1 MSRAKVIVLMGV
13 CGVGKTTVGRILA
26 ADLGG
31 AFEEGDRFHPPENV
45 AKMASGRPLDDA
57 DRAPWLAAMAAGIG
71 DWLGRDRPTVL
82 ACSALKDAY
91 RRVLSGGRDGVAFVH
106 LTGDPTL
113 IADRMAGRKDHYM
126 PPTLLPSQLAILE
139 PPTDAVTVGIDRP
152 PAEIAADIRRRL
164 DLA

>member
-82 ACSALKDAY
+82 ACSAHKDAY